1 MTVSSTT
8 RRLFFAGAAFVF
20 GCMAWTASEWPLTPL
35 ATTILI
41 VALAVG
47 LGSIAASAI
56 AFTRAR
62 RNLPE
67 ARVRKRS

>member
-1 MTVSSTT
+1 VP
-8 RRLFFAGAAFVF
+8 RLFVVGAAVVF
-20 GCMAWTASEWPLTPL
+20 GCMAWTATEWPLSPL

-41 VALAVG
+41 IALAIG

-56 AFTRAR
+56 VFTRAR

-67 ARVRKRS
+67 ARVRKRDQS